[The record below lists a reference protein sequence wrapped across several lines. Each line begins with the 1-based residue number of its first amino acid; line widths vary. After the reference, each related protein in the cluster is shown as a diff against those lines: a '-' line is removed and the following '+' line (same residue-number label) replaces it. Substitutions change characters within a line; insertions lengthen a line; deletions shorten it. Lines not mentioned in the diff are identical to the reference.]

1 MTEPPAADR
10 HLRTLRQ
17 RIARKQFDD
26 ALLAAR
32 KYAERQPGN
41 PNAHYYQGYCLM
53 RLRKPWQAEAPLLKA
68 LAIDAH
74 HAESLS
80 LLGRCLVGQGRFQEA
95 LQTAKRSEQL
105 ESRNPEVWDAIGVV
119 YGQLNEYAEAV
130 RVFRRLRELRPDSA
144 RNLFNLAG
152 MLNFCH
158 ETEEAEAVHLQALR
172 MAPTQFLGYWNL
184 SQMKKQTRE
193 DNHLALLRTQLQRHG
208 EHPEGGI
215 HLNLALAKELEDIG
229 EYAESFAHLQA
240 GMGRKRRQLKYSL
253 EQDRR
258 LLASIRDVFSPAF
271 CQTEVA
277 GSDNEEP
284 IFILG
289 MPRTGTTLLEQ
300 ILGAHSEVFAA
311 GELRNFFAAWVAQSR
326 PRIERLTPLS
336 AMAFGAQLDFARLGD
351 DYVASTRPR
360 TGHSRR
366 FIDKM
371 PNNFLYLGAIAR
383 ALPKAKILHM
393 TREPMDTC
401 YANYKQL
408 FGRGACPYSYTQEEM
423 AGYYLLYRGLMTH
436 WETCFPGRLCTVS
449 YERLVADTAAETR
462 RVLEFLELDWQPR
475 CLQYH
480 RLKQAVGTAST
491 AQVRQPVYASSVRKW
506 RRYEQQLQAMHTILI
521 DAGID
526 C

>member
-1 MTEPPAADR
+1 MREMGRHIRAKRFDAALVTARALAELQPNNPAA
-10 HLRTLRQ
+10 
-17 RIARKQFDD
+17 
-26 ALLAAR
+26 
-32 KYAERQPGN
+32 
-41 PNAHYYQGYCLM
+41 HYWHGYCLM
-53 RLRKPWQAEAPLLKA
+53 RLRKRWSAEAPLRQA
-68 LAIDAH
+68 LSINDR

-80 LLGRCLVGQGRFQEA
+80 LLGRSLVGQGRFQEA
-95 LQTAKRSEQL
+95 LQTAKQSEQL
-105 ESRNPEVWDAIGVV
+105 DSRNPEVWDSIGVV
-119 YGQLNEYAEAV
+119 YGELNEYAEAA
-130 RVFRRLRELRPDSA
+130 RAFRRVRELRPDSA

-152 MLNFCH
+152 MLNYCH
-158 ETEEAEAVHLQALR
+158 ETEEAEAVHLQALEV
-172 MAPTQFLGYWNL
+172 APTQFLGYWTL
-184 SQMKKQTRE
+184 SQFKTQTRE
-193 DNHLALLRTQLQRHG
+193 DNHLPLLRAQLQRYG

-229 EYAESFAHLQA
+229 EYAESFDHLQA
-240 GMGRKRRQLKYSL
+240 GMQRKRRQLKYSL
-253 EQDRR
+253 AQDQR
-258 LLASIRDVFSPAF
+258 LLARIREVFSRDF
-271 CQTEVA
+271 CQTEAA
-277 GSDNEEP
+277 GSESEEP

-311 GELRNFFAAWVAQSR
+311 GELRNFFAAWVSQARS
-326 PRIERLTPLS
+326 RIERLTPLS
-336 AMAFGAQLDFARLGD
+336 VTAFGTELDFAKLGD

-360 TGHSRR
+360 TGREKR

-408 FGRGACPYSYTQEEM
+408 FGRSACPYSYTQEEM
-423 AGYYLLYRGLMTH
+423 ADYYLLYEELMAH
-436 WETCFPGRLCTVS
+436 WEACFPSRLCTVS

-462 RVLEFLELDWQPR
+462 RVLAFLGLDWQPQ
-475 CLQYH
+475 CLEYH

-491 AQVRQPVYASSVRKW
+491 AQVRQPVYTSSVQKW
-506 RRYEQQLQAMHTILI
+506 RRYETQLQPMRAILRE
-521 DAGID
+521 AGVD

>member
-1 MTEPPAADR
+1 MTEPVAAER
-10 HLRTLRQ
+10 HLRALRQ
-17 RIARKQFDD
+17 RIANKQFDA
-26 ALLAAR
+26 ALVSAR

-41 PNAHYYQGYCLM
+41 PNAHYYEGYCLM
-53 RLRKPWQAEAPLLKA
+53 RLRKRWQAEAPLRRA
-68 LAIDAH
+68 LAIDGR

-80 LLGRCLVGQGRFQEA
+80 LLGRCLVGQGRHREA
-95 LQTAKRSEQL
+95 LETAKRSEEL
-105 ESRNPEVWDAIGVV
+105 ESRNPEVWDAIGVA
-119 YGQLNEYAEAV
+119 YGELNEYADAV
-130 RVFRRLRELRPDSA
+130 RAFRRVRELRPDSA

-172 MAPTQFLGYWNL
+172 MAPTQFHGYWSL
-184 SQMKKQTRE
+184 SQMRRQTRK
-193 DNHLALLRTQLQRHG
+193 DNHLSLLRDQLQCHG

-240 GMGRKRRQLKYSL
+240 GMVRKRRQLKYGL

-258 LLASIRDVFSPAF
+258 LLACIRDVFSPAF
-271 CQTEVA
+271 CQTQAA
-277 GSDNEEP
+277 GSDSEEP

-311 GELRNFFAAWVAQSR
+311 GELRNFFAAWVAQAR
-326 PRIERLTPLS
+326 PRVERLTPLS

-360 TGHSRR
+360 TGREKR

-393 TREPMDTC
+393 TRQPMDTC

-408 FGRGACPYSYTQEEM
+408 FGRTACPHSYTQEEM
-423 AGYYLLYRGLMTH
+423 AGYYLLYRELMAH
-436 WETCFPGRLCTVS
+436 WETCFPNRLCTVS
-449 YERLVADTAAETR
+449 YERLVADAGAETR
-462 RVLEFLELDWQPR
+462 RALAFLGLDWQPQ
-475 CLQYH
+475 CLEY
-480 RLKQAVGTAST
+480 RRFRQAVGTAST
-491 AQVRQPVYASSVRKW
+491 AQVREPVYATSVGKW
-506 RRYEQQLQAMHTILI
+506 RCYEEQLAPMREILT
-521 DAGID
+521 ATGIAI
-526 C
+526 